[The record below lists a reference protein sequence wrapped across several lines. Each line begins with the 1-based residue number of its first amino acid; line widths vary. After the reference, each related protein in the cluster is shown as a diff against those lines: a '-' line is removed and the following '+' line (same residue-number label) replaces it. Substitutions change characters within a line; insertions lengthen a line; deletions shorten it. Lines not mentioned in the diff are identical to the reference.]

1 MSLLMDALRKAE
13 LAKRQADAA
22 NQATATV
29 PINKQPL
36 GQSQEPSESSSATQI
51 KTTNSER
58 LSLEPLSLEPLPPST
73 SPPSATAD
81 ASIAIPPSNP
91 DATNKKAPTLTV
103 EHLASL
109 DDEFIDEIE
118 RSARKFSP
126 NPSPAQASKSTASP
140 LLTPLHMATP
150 QTVSVATAQNLFT
163 AKQSQPAAS
172 HNKNFAI
179 AAGSLTTLA
188 IIAIGTYFWW
198 QLQPHPPAH
207 LTQSSP
213 APALPL
219 PTPPTV
225 TSAVSPAPTF
235 PLAAPTADADSPD
248 FTAPSQN
255 TDPRKAAQNPSSP
268 PQKKPARTRYSSLVE
283 EPLAVDSPIRLT
295 RSPQSID
302 PTLLRGYEAFER
314 SDLSTAQIEYSRALK
329 ADAYNTDALHGLAA
343 IAQKQGHW
351 NLAAGYYQKILE
363 ANPQDATAQAAL
375 INLRSQSEPAAAE
388 SRLKTITTTQPDLAA
403 PSFSLGNLYA
413 RQGRW
418 QEAQQAYFQA
428 YNADPD
434 NPDILYNLAISLEHL
449 HQLPLAT
456 KYYERAIAAAQS
468 QPASFNRPQA
478 ITRLQLLQE
487 VNAQKAHP

>member
-29 PINKQPL
+29 QINKQPL
-36 GQSQEPSESSSATQI
+36 GQSQKPSESSSANQI
-51 KTTNSER
+51 KTTDSER
-58 LSLEPLSLEPLPPST
+58 LSLEPLSLEPLSPGT

-91 DATNKKAPTLTV
+91 DTTNKKAPTLTV

-118 RSARKFSP
+118 RSARKLSP
-126 NPSPAQASKSTASP
+126 NPSPAQASKSAASP
-140 LLTPLHMATP
+140 LLTPLQMATP

-163 AKQSQPAAS
+163 AKQSPPAAS

-179 AAGSLTTLA
+179 AVGSLTTLA

-198 QLQPHPPAH
+198 QLQPHPPSH

-225 TSAVSPAPTF
+225 ISAVSPAPTF

-255 TDPRKAAQNPSSP
+255 TDPGEAVRNPSSP
-268 PQKKPARTRYSSLVE
+268 PQKQPARTRYSPLVE

-428 YNADPD
+428 YNAEPD

-478 ITRLQLLQE
+478 ITRLQLLQD